1 MHYTEGSKVLFQA
14 IEKYNSI
21 FKFLL
26 LVRRTQSALHSLWAD
41 SMFRNRAVR
50 RREVREVM
58 SEEEREDT
66 VTQTRQHMIFLVD
79 NLQYY
84 LMADVLDSQTSGLK
98 AKLMK
103 TSSFED
109 VKNYHD
115 QFLTQVQASIFLFNE
130 PVSKCLRDTMSVCL
144 KFTQSSSLS
153 SQVNLSLSLVNPD
166 HMTLILSSHWP
177 ARPLHRL
184 LSAQLPAAQAPLQSQ
199 ASDGTRLPCPAPHQD
214 RLQQI
219 LLQEGESQSVYQ

>member
-1 MHYTEGSKVLFQA
+1 MTGSNVLFQA

-41 SMFRNRAVR
+41 SMFRDRAVR
-50 RREVREVM
+50 RRGVREVM

-115 QFLTQVQASIFLFNE
+115 QFLTQVQASLFLFNE
-130 PVSKCLRDTMSVCL
+130 PVSKCLVDTMNVIL
-144 KFTQSSSLS
+144 KFCAASSASSQSALSTAFSHHSFLLLKLLSSLRH
-153 SQVNLSLSLVNPD
+153 QMAPTSLAQLLTRIDYNRYFSNKDKTKLR
-166 HMTLILSSHWP
+166 SSHKT
-177 ARPLHRL
+177 
-184 LSAQLPAAQAPLQSQ
+184 SAVA
-199 ASDGTRLPCPAPHQD
+199 
-214 RLQQI
+214 
-219 LLQEGESQSVYQ
+219 

>member
-1 MHYTEGSKVLFQA
+1 M
-14 IEKYNSI
+14 
-21 FKFLL
+21 
-26 LVRRTQSALHSLWAD
+26 VRRTQSALHSLWSD
-41 SMFRNRAVR
+41 SMFSNRAVR
-50 RREVREVM
+50 RRSVRGDT
-58 SEEEREDT
+58 SQEEDSGDTDT

-84 LMADVLDSQTSGLK
+84 LMADVLNSQTSGLK

-109 VKNYHD
+109 VKNFHD

-153 SQVNLSLSLVNPD
+153 GRRALS
-166 HMTLILSSHWP
+166 TAFSHHSF
-177 ARPLHRL
+177 LLLRL
-184 LSAQLPAAQAPLQSQ
+184 LSSLRHQMAPASLAQLL
-199 ASDGTRLPCPAPHQD
+199 TRIDFNRFFSRKEKANLFTSGK
-214 RLQQI
+214 I
-219 LLQEGESQSVYQ
+219 SG

>member
-1 MHYTEGSKVLFQA
+1 MLCTAGSDVSFQA

-26 LVRRTQSALHSLWAD
+26 LVRRTQSALHSLWSD
-41 SMFRNRAVR
+41 SMFSNRAAR
-50 RREVREVM
+50 RRGVRE
-58 SEEEREDT
+58 EKGDNEDTDT

-115 QFLTQVQASIFLFNE
+115 QFLTQVQASIFLFDE
-130 PVSKCLRDTMSVCL
+130 RVSKCLRDTMSVCL
-144 KFTQSSSLS
+144 KFTQSSGLS
-153 SQVNLSLSLVNPD
+153 SQLALSTAFFAIVSKSDASHRPAVAKVHAVFARLCGLKPSMALSTAFFAIV
-166 HMTLILSSHWP
+166 SKS
-177 ARPLHRL
+177 
-184 LSAQLPAAQAPLQSQ
+184 
-199 ASDGTRLPCPAPHQD
+199 GTSD
-214 RLQQI
+214 RLA
-219 LLQEGESQSVYQ
+219 LAKAHAVSARSRAL

>member
-1 MHYTEGSKVLFQA
+1 MLCTTGSNVSFQA

-26 LVRRTQSALHSLWAD
+26 LVRRTQSALHTLWSD
-41 SMFRNRAVR
+41 SMFSNRAAR
-50 RREVREVM
+50 RRGAREGKGDN
-58 SEEEREDT
+58 EDIDT

-144 KFTQSSSLS
+144 KFTLSSSLS
-153 SQVNLSLSLVNPD
+153 SQRALSTAFSQHSFLL
-166 HMTLILSSHWP
+166 LKLLSSLRHQMAP
-177 ARPLHRL
+177 ASL
-184 LSAQLPAAQAPLQSQ
+184 AQLLTRIDFNRFFSRKEKANLFT
-199 ASDGTRLPCPAPHQD
+199 SDKISG
-214 RLQQI
+214 
-219 LLQEGESQSVYQ
+219 